1 LEHIV
6 NAFSVRDA
14 HHVVEASGFVTVCN
28 LSNLLKVNIC
38 GNQDS
43 CSLSCFALSSFSS
56 CLSLLFSSLSFLQG
70 HLHCSSDTVF
80 VYIPV
85 VDRFLYP
92 IQGVL
97 GWDTIV
103 EDSHV
108 AQVPSCITS
117 LFQNITKNLRIVNLE
132 LIATVQDLRR
142 FFVDELVDSKSPA
155 RSFRLQQE
163 GNDVVL
169 ALAFGW

>member
-1 LEHIV
+1 
-6 NAFSVRDA
+6 
-14 HHVVEASGFVTVCN
+14 
-28 LSNLLKVNIC
+28 
-38 GNQDS
+38 
-43 CSLSCFALSSFSS
+43 
-56 CLSLLFSSLSFLQG
+56 
-70 HLHCSSDTVF
+70 

-85 VDRFLYP
+85 IDRFLYP
-92 IQGVL
+92 IQEVL